1 MAKQVMI
8 LYAGTNGYLDD
19 LPIPSVLK
27 FESEF
32 YIYMNKNYPDIEK
45 KIETRGILDDAI
57 KARLNQS
64 ISAFK
69 TEFKEAH
76 KI

>member
-19 LPIPSVLK
+19 LPIGSVLK

-32 YIYMNKNYPDIEK
+32 YAYMDKTSPAIEK
-45 KIETRGILDDAI
+45 EIETKGVLDDAI
-57 KARLNQS
+57 KTKLNQA
-64 ISAFK
+64 IADFK
-69 TEFKEAH
+69 TGFKEAH